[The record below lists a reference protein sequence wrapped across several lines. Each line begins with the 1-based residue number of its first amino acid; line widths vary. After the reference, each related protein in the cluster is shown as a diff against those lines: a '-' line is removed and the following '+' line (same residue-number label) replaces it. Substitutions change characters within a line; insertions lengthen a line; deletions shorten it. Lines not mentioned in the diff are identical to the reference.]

1 MQQLSENK
9 PRPSF
14 AEIYMRMALTL
25 AERSTCDRLQVGC
38 VITTTDHRQVLAVG
52 YNGSAEGLANGCEST
67 EPGQCGHL
75 HAEENAVISC
85 TAARDVPK
93 VVYTTHLPCA
103 MCAKR
108 LINLGG
114 VKRVIY
120 FEDYRVRTALDILG
134 TAGIRTRSYVEYF
147 LDDVVD
153 RFHHNRFLPDVDLS
167 DIFQAMGFS
176 ASEFEH
182 WTTGNLDEI
191 PIEARIKKF
200 EVRV

>member
-1 MQQLSENK
+1 
-9 PRPSF
+9 
-14 AEIYMRMALTL
+14 
-25 AERSTCDRLQVGC
+25 
-38 VITTTDHRQVLAVG
+38 
-52 YNGSAEGLANGCEST
+52 
-67 EPGQCGHL
+67 
-75 HAEENAVISC
+75 
-85 TAARDVPK
+85 
-93 VVYTTHLPCA
+93 